1 MGKLSDLMIEFCEIK
16 EKSGCDFDA
25 TMADV
30 IRGGNP
36 TTDEF
41 CAWHSTTHPAPPT
54 PERPAHLRSEADN
67 QLIALAEKMRTDRLR
82 KEASDIMLKAARGI
96 SKKAAI
102 RRAFGHR

>member
-25 TMADV
+25 TMTEL

-41 CAWHSTTHPAPPT
+41 CAWHSTNYSPPKWEM
-54 PERPAHLRSEADN
+54 PWHLRSEADK
-67 QLIALAEKMRTDRLR
+67 QLMAIAEKMRL
-82 KEASDIMLKAARGI
+82 AARPVGWD
-96 SKKAAI
+96 SVEA
-102 RRAFGHR
+102 